1 MRENAKEDIF
11 PNNSFLIDLE
21 GFGVMCLFFF
31 FLNRKNESWKRGKK
45 IIMKN
50 QPRRRSQFRQSL
62 GVLLK

>member
-31 FLNRKNESWKRGKK
+31 FKTGG
-45 IIMKN
+45 M
-50 QPRRRSQFRQSL
+50 SL
-62 GVLLK
+62 GKERRKSL

>member
-31 FLNRKNESWKRGKK
+31 FLRQEEWVLEKREESHYEKSA
-45 IIMKN
+45 
-50 QPRRRSQFRQSL
+50 QA
-62 GVLLK
+62 